1 MPSLNWYVLSLAD
14 QFLSGSA
21 SVILL
26 LFWFNLKG
34 EVFHISVYFDNVLG
48 IHLKVSAAS
57 IQLLES
63 AQCTAHLNGFLAKV
77 QARFCID
84 IMLGKIG

>member
-1 MPSLNWYVLSLAD
+1 MSY
-14 QFLSGSA
+14 F
-21 SVILL
+21 L
-26 LFWFNLKG
+26 LFWFDLKG

-84 IMLGKIG
+84 MPPLRECTSGTMTNINRYMKNF

>member
-1 MPSLNWYVLSLAD
+1 M
-14 QFLSGSA
+14 
-21 SVILL
+21 
-26 LFWFNLKG
+26 
-34 EVFHISVYFDNVLG
+34 LG
-48 IHLKVSAAS
+48 IHLKVSAVS

-84 IMLGKIG
+84 KGIIAKRKERKIHKDARKFEKLKQRFEKAEVMEPEKAKRNHLKDLL

>member
-1 MPSLNWYVLSLAD
+1 MRFRGEV
-14 QFLSGSA
+14 

-48 IHLKVSAAS
+48 IHLKVAAAS

-63 AQCTAHLNGFLAKV
+63 AQCTAHLNGVLAQV

-84 IMLGKIG
+84 MAPSKKWTLVQKI